1 MRRRVFGN
9 PETTTGGNALKFYA
23 SVRLDIRRIGAI
35 KQAEKVIGNRTKVKV
50 VKNKLA
56 PPFREVEFD
65 IMYGEGISKEGDI
78 LDLGSG
84 DANVV
89 EKSGAW
95 FAWKGERIGQGRE
108 NAKEFLKANPDV
120 ATQIERAVLEKHGI
134 RRAGEEA
141 APAIPVEEPAAANG
155 SAAAPAKKSA
165 KVPIDTP
172 RA

>member
-1 MRRRVFGN
+1 
-9 PETTTGGNALKFYA
+9 
-23 SVRLDIRRIGAI
+23 
-35 KQAEKVIGNRTKVKV
+35 V

-84 DANVV
+84 DANVI

-108 NAKEFLKANPDV
+108 NAKEFLKTNPDV

-134 RRAGEEA
+134 RRAGEGPA
-141 APAIPVEEPAAANG
+141 APIPVEEPAAVAANG
-155 SAAAPAKKSA
+155 AAPAKKAA